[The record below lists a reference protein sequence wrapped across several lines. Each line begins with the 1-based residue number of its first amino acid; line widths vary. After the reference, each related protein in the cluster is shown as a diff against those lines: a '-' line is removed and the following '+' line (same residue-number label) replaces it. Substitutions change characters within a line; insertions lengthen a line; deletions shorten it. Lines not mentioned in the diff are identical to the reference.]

1 MNTIEEY
8 LEIKTADKDFY
19 IKNNKFIDEKVSNDK
34 LFECVSND
42 VDVVFNILN
51 ISPNKS
57 GYKYF
62 KESIFLYLF
71 FEKDSPNFSKEI
83 YPAIAKKYNK
93 SIAAI
98 ERAMRLSFENVMY
111 HLSKIKENYVT
122 QYLKPY
128 LLYPHNGEIVAKIV
142 KLISSKYFQ
151 NNKERFFN
159 I

>member
-8 LEIKTADKDFY
+8 LEIKTTDKDFY
-19 IKNNKFIDEKVSNDK
+19 IRNNKFIDVNISNDNF
-34 LFECVSND
+34 FECVSND
-42 VDVVFNILN
+42 VDIVFDILN

-62 KESIFLYLF
+62 KESIFLYMF
-71 FEKDSPNFSKEI
+71 FEKDSPSFSKEI

-111 HLSKIKENYVT
+111 HISKIKEN
-122 QYLKPY
+122 LY
-128 LLYPHNGEIVAKIV
+128 LLNL
-142 KLISSKYFQ
+142 LI
-151 NNKERFFN
+151 
-159 I
+159 

>member
-71 FEKDSPNFSKEI
+71 FEKYSSSSVIAPIVWLAKEM
-83 YPAIAKKYNK
+83 P
-93 SIAAI
+93 
-98 ERAMRLSFENVMY
+98 FV
-111 HLSKIKENYVT
+111 
-122 QYLKPY
+122 P
-128 LLYPHNGEIVAKIV
+128 
-142 KLISSKYFQ
+142 KL
-151 NNKERFFN
+151 
-159 I
+159 